1 MTKRK
6 RETSTAILIV
16 SIFYSHLLRNFIYRF
31 FLFLVFILYRLD
43 NSILETVREQSTS
56 GAVAAKDI
64 ADAKDSIGDL
74 QAKIIEIKKK
84 AEASEQMVQDIC
96 KDIRQLD
103 IAKRHLTNT
112 ILTLARLK
120 TLTSAVQQLQGHI
133 GRRSYEEAA
142 PLLEASIQLFT
153 HFADYARVPKI
164 AELAGAVEAVRG
176 ELREMITE
184 DFDILMD
191 SATPMDLSFQDSKL
205 SSSNEEKVLT
215 FDELKSG
222 NLGNNEDENGPRVL
236 SDDNVQT
243 LRAACECVDA
253 LGPTIRKS
261 LLKSFNRKQ
270 LKGYLRIFMKESD
283 IGNSLDGL
291 DKRYAWFRKS
301 LGLIEDKYGRIL
313 PKRWRVLHRLS
324 IEFCEITRTD
334 VDRIL
339 GQFDPPSSAPPE
351 VLLRALLKT
360 IAFEKEMSKRFESD
374 LSGSGSSNASSS
386 SAPTWGTT
394 TEDEE
399 EVWDDSAPLY
409 NDKGELVDPT
419 TAEGIRLKYKRKKEF
434 EERKL
439 KEGERKAARAEQRRV
454 IASLAGVDTKD
465 AASGKPVGVGRAT
478 LDEEIAALPKL
489 AAPGEGMISAAFKP
503 YMTSYVKFERNNID
517 NAVSATAAED
527 ASNKTDSAAAHAS
540 VLRSATQLFAQAR
553 NAVTRCVQLSTGQT
567 LFELYKEIADA
578 MGNYSNGLVERMPK
592 AAIPNAAALPG
603 DTYTINENE
612 APKIVDAICLVINTS
627 EYCAETVPKFAESVQ
642 KVLDN
647 AYKEHVNPEVTQEI
661 FFGLTA
667 NALKILSGVVACML
681 DNPLTKLSRTDWS
694 KLTEVGDQSSY
705 VVEMQRAIKLVF
717 PIVRK
722 RLDDVLF
729 RQFCDK
735 FVRAFLVRYQA
746 AIYRC
751 KRIGEMGAQQLL
763 LDAQALRTMLL
774 TAPSI
779 KPASDKQLLAIAT
792 DKPVEEEDDNSNDS
806 NENVPPPAVYAKF
819 VQKEV
824 PRVELLLKIIS
835 TPRERFADTIKALW
849 AEASE
854 GELTRV
860 MDLKAMNKKDQTDV
874 LVALGRVKPGAVT
887 ATLGGMTMSMNLG
900 NFTMNTGSSSN
911 TNTGT
916 SSTAGN
922 VTTTTG
928 TSSSSTTTAASTTA
942 NNSSFATTAAK
953 VGGMS
958 KMVNLFT
965 SKK

>member
-1 MTKRK
+1 
-6 RETSTAILIV
+6 
-16 SIFYSHLLRNFIYRF
+16 
-31 FLFLVFILYRLD
+31 
-43 NSILETVREQSTS
+43 
-56 GAVAAKDI
+56 
-64 ADAKDSIGDL
+64 
-74 QAKIIEIKKK
+74 
-84 AEASEQMVQDIC
+84 MVQDIC

-120 TLTSAVQQLQGHI
+120 TLTSAVQQLQGHV

-142 PLLEASIQLFT
+142 PLLEAAIQLFT

-164 AELAGAVEAVRG
+164 AELAGAVESVRG

-191 SATPMDLSFQDSKL
+191 SATPMDLSFQDTKASA
-205 SSSNEEKVLT
+205 SEEKVLT

-222 NLGNNEDENGPRVL
+222 NLGGDDENGPRVL
-236 SDDNVQT
+236 SDDNIQT

-270 LKGYLRIFMKESD
+270 LKGYLRIFIKESD
-283 IGNSLDGL
+283 LGNSLDGL

-313 PKRWRVLHRLS
+313 PKRWRVLHRLA

-351 VLLRALLKT
+351 LLLRALLKT

-374 LSGSGSSNASSS
+374 LSGSSSAKDSSS
-386 SAPTWGTT
+386 SAPTWGSN
-394 TEDEE
+394 TEEEEE

-439 KEGERKAARAEQRRV
+439 KEAERKAARTEQRRV
-454 IASLAGVDTKD
+454 IASLAGVDSKD

-478 LDEEIAALPKL
+478 LDEEIAALPKI

-578 MGNYSNGLVERMPK
+578 MSFYANGLVERMPK

-603 DTYTINENE
+603 DTYNINENE

-647 AYKEHVNPEVTQEI
+647 AYKEHINPETTQEV
-661 FFGLTA
+661 FYTLTA
-667 NALKILSGVVACML
+667 NSLKILSGVVACML
-681 DNPLTKLSRTDWS
+681 DNALNKLSRTDWS

-705 VVEMQRAIKLVF
+705 VVDMQRSLKLVF

-722 RLDDVLF
+722 RLEDAPF

-735 FVRAFLVRYQA
+735 FVRAFLIRYQA

-751 KRIGEMGAQQLL
+751 KKIGEMGAQQLL

-774 TAPSI
+774 NAPSI

-792 DKPVEEEDDNSNDS
+792 DKPIEDEDDNNNDN
-806 NENVPPPAVYAKF
+806 NEVNPPPAVYAKF

-849 AEASE
+849 SEASE

-860 MDLKAMNKKDQTDV
+860 MDLKAMNKKEQTDV
-874 LVALGRVKPGAVT
+874 LVALGRIRPGAVT

-900 NFTMNTGSSSN
+900 TFGNMMNTTGTTANVSN
-911 TNTGT
+911 PATNSVNNATTATTSTTTGGTANTSTANTGT
-916 SSTAGN
+916 T
-922 VTTTTG
+922 
-928 TSSSSTTTAASTTA
+928 
-942 NNSSFATTAAK
+942 K

-958 KMVNLFT
+958 KVVNLF
-965 SKK
+965 SSGRK